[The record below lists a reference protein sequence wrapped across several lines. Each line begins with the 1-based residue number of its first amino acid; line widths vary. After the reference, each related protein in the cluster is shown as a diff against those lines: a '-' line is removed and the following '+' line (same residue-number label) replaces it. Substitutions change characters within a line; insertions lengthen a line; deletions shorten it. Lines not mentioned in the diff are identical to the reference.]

1 MARSSWKFNFINSSL
16 YKNTFISKF
25 KNIKITKLFS
35 RSTIV
40 SKIFLK
46 KTVLMY
52 KGNMFIKMLFTK
64 HHMGFKMG
72 EFGVTRKPF
81 NFPKKDKKTKR

>member
-1 MARSSWKFNFINSSL
+1 MARSSWKFSYINSSL
-16 YKNTFISKF
+16 YKNTFLSKF
-25 KNIKITKLFS
+25 KNIKIAKLFS
-35 RSTIV
+35 RSTTV

-46 KTVLMY
+46 KTVIMY
-52 KGNMFIKMLFTK
+52 KGNIFIKMLFTK
-64 HHMGFKMG
+64 YHMGFKIG

>member
-1 MARSSWKFNFINSSL
+1 MARSSWKFDYINSNL
-16 YKNTFISKF
+16 YKNTFMCKF

-35 RSTIV
+35 RSTVV

-46 KTVLMY
+46 KVILVY
-52 KGNMFIKMLFTK
+52 KGNMFIRLLFTK
-64 HHMGFKMG
+64 HHIGFKIG

-81 NFPKKDKKTKR
+81 NFPKKDKKIKR

>member
-1 MARSSWKFNFINSSL
+1 MARSSWKFSYINSNL
-16 YKNTFISKF
+16 YKNTFLSKF
-25 KNIKITKLFS
+25 KNIKIAKLFS
-35 RSTIV
+35 RSTTV

-64 HHMGFKMG
+64 YHMGFKIG